1 MKKIAAF
8 FIISC
13 LIFTAVFATTVLAQ
27 TTTPIN
33 LSLSP
38 TFVSLVTDPGQE
50 TSSQFKVIN
59 NSNAQ
64 ENLKIEL
71 AKFEVTQAGAS
82 LTLQDLGPEDD
93 FAKWITIT
101 PQAFSLSPNQSQTVR
116 FSIAP
121 PKDAALGYY
130 YGLVVRRQKEV
141 TTKEIK
147 QTVVT
152 GAPALPVLL
161 EVRSPNAKR
170 ELQLMEFTT
179 DKAFYEYLPVKFSVK
194 VKNTGNIHIVP
205 TGNVF
210 VDWGKKK
217 DVALLSANP
226 ARGNILPQAERIF
239 DTSWEDGLIVRGA
252 DGKTKWDLT
261 KADRFRIG
269 RYTATLLLV
278 YDNGQ
283 RDIPL
288 EATVSFWVFPWK
300 IVIGILV
307 ILYFA
312 FIGLKGTIY
321 TYVRKFRNRR

>member
-1 MKKIAAF
+1 MPKLKQF
-8 FIISC
+8 FILISTFFF
-13 LIFTAVFATTVLAQ
+13 LLATTVLAQ

-239 DTSWEDGLIVRGA
+239 DTSWEDGLILYK
-252 DGKTKWDLT
+252 DGKSAIDFDKPLS
-261 KADRFRIG
+261 KFRIG

-300 IVIGILV
+300 IIFLV
-307 ILYFA
+307 ILLIMAPFIISKA
-312 FIGLKGTIY
+312 FSR
-321 TYVRKFRNRR
+321 RKRK